1 MPGQALLPVTG
12 FGATGITGNVSD
24 LIPGEYVRRSLCHVP
39 PKHAA
44 FKRLG
49 DRPIEDE
56 ASADRVAQLL
66 PGAVALI
73 LVPERDPD
81 GVRHHESRAIRSSGY
96 GLCIEMPV
104 WDVIVLRAVELGAG
118 GSGGENWRQD
128 HKQQGASLNSSHSVH
143 PPSRG
148 IFPHSSTEGSPGRVS
163 RTKS

>member
-24 LIPGEYVRRSLCHVP
+24 LIPGEYVRRSLRHVP

-56 ASADRVAQLL
+56 PFADRVTQLL

-73 LVPERDPD
+73 LVPERDSG
-81 GVRHHESRAIRSSGY
+81 GVRHHESRAIRSAGY
-96 GLCIEMPV
+96 GLRIEMSV
-104 WDVIVLRAVELGAG
+104 RDVIVLRPGELGAG
-118 GSGGENWRQD
+118 GSWGEHWHQD
-128 HKQQGASLNSSHSVH
+128 HEQQGA
-143 PPSRG
+143 
-148 IFPHSSTEGSPGRVS
+148 
-163 RTKS
+163 